1 MPGGKKKIAVFTTGW
16 SVEILSQ
23 FLEGMTKA
31 LKDDNADIFL
41 FLCYPTHI
49 DTPAIKQGEMN
60 IYNLP
65 DLHAFDCAVI
75 FASGIDFTDRV
86 DMIVERTKEAGIP
99 LIMQGAKRD
108 GASYVGSDNY
118 QATKDLCDH
127 LRKHHGTKKITFFA
141 GAKDSYDS
149 QLRLNAVRDYLKEN
163 NCEDDL
169 REVFY
174 TKWENAAVT
183 RRIDEIF
190 DNHEELPDAFICAN
204 DGLAMECIVSL
215 NRHGINVPEDVIV
228 TGFDFLE
235 LSQIFDPSVASVDQC
250 FEEMGAAAV
259 KLWKELMEGA
269 EPGYSEVIPCKFVP
283 GESCG
288 CHEHRNSDKLR
299 RRKCREAFS
308 ERAQKTYANRKL
320 DIIDSVILSSSTYDE
335 LKKKYSSLI
344 EENHAFEGESFHFLM
359 EPNFSLS
366 IHDTNITLNTDCY
379 SRKMEVIYSTDDGVH
394 FDGETFETKELI
406 PGYKCDGD
414 SHMYIFLPLHE
425 SEYAYGYL
433 VFKDAIDKL
442 YDHYLHSYQNR
453 LGVALD
459 KFRHALTL
467 DEINKRLFD
476 LMRRDALTNVN
487 NRMAFEDKTNY
498 LQSMINS
505 DPDVKFALA
514 MFDVNSLKL
523 INDSQ
528 GHEAGDEYLLRTCHL
543 ICDVFKHSP
552 VYRMG
557 GDEFT
562 AVLTGEDYDNRDEL
576 VAQLNSR
583 LSPYSKTLPL
593 PDDYVSIACGLA
605 VYGSGKDNSVIDVL
619 KRADEEMYKDKTAKK
634 SVVS

>member
-41 FLCYPTHI
+41 FLCYPTHV

-65 DLHAFDCAVI
+65 DLHAFDGAVI

-99 LIMQGAKRD
+99 LIMQGAKRE
-108 GASYVGSDNY
+108 GVSYVGSDNY

-141 GAKDSYDS
+141 GAEDSYDS
-149 QLRLNAVRDYLKEN
+149 QSRLNAVLDYLKEN

-169 REVFY
+169 REIFY

-215 NRHGINVPEDVIV
+215 NRHGINVPEDIIV

-259 KLWKELMEGA
+259 TLWKELMEGA
-269 EPGYSEVIPCKFVP
+269 KPGSSEVIPCRFVP

-288 CHEHRNSDKLR
+288 CHEFRNSDKLR
-299 RRKCREAFS
+299 RRKCRETFS
-308 ERAQKTYANRKL
+308 GRARKTYANRKL

-379 SRKMEVIYSTDDGVH
+379 SRKMEVIYSTDDGIR
-394 FDGETFETKELI
+394 FEGEMFETKDLI
-406 PGYKCDGD
+406 PGYKCDGE

-433 VFKDAIDKL
+433 VFKDASDKL

-487 NRMAFEDKTNY
+487 NRVAFEDKTNS
-498 LQSMINS
+498 LQFQINS
-505 DPDVKFALA
+505 DPEVKFALA

-557 GDEFT
+557 GDEFI

-605 VYGSGKDNSVIDVL
+605 VYGRGKDNSVIDVL

>member
-31 LKDDNADIFL
+31 LKDVNADIFL
-41 FLCYPTHI
+41 FLCYPTHV

-65 DLHAFDCAVI
+65 DLRAFDGAVI

-99 LIMQGAKRD
+99 LIMQGAKRE
-108 GASYVGSDNY
+108 GVSYVGSDNY

-141 GAKDSYDS
+141 GAEDSYDS

-169 REVFY
+169 MEVFY

-259 KLWKELMEGA
+259 TLWKELMEGA
-269 EPGYSEVIPCKFVP
+269 KPGSSEVIPCRFVP

-288 CHEHRNSDKLR
+288 CHEFRNSDNLR
-299 RRKCREAFS
+299 RRKCRETFS
-308 ERAQKTYANRKL
+308 GRARKTYANRKL

-379 SRKMEVIYSTDDGVH
+379 SRKMEVIYSTDDGIR
-394 FDGETFETKELI
+394 FEGEMFETKDLI
-406 PGYKCDGD
+406 PGYKCGGEN
-414 SHMYIFLPLHE
+414 HMYIFLPLHE

-487 NRMAFEDKTNY
+487 NRVAFEDKTNY
-498 LQSMINS
+498 LQFQINS
-505 DPDVKFALA
+505 DPEFKFALA

-557 GDEFT
+557 GDEFI
-562 AVLTGEDYDNRDEL
+562 AVLTGEDYDNCDEL

-605 VYGSGKDNSVIDVL
+605 VYGSGKDNSVMDVL

>member
-1 MPGGKKKIAVFTTGW
+1 
-16 SVEILSQ
+16 
-23 FLEGMTKA
+23 
-31 LKDDNADIFL
+31 
-41 FLCYPTHI
+41 
-49 DTPAIKQGEMN
+49 
-60 IYNLP
+60 
-65 DLHAFDCAVI
+65 
-75 FASGIDFTDRV
+75 
-86 DMIVERTKEAGIP
+86 
-99 LIMQGAKRD
+99 
-108 GASYVGSDNY
+108 
-118 QATKDLCDH
+118 
-127 LRKHHGTKKITFFA
+127 
-141 GAKDSYDS
+141 
-149 QLRLNAVRDYLKEN
+149 
-163 NCEDDL
+163 
-169 REVFY
+169 
-174 TKWENAAVT
+174 
-183 RRIDEIF
+183 
-190 DNHEELPDAFICAN
+190 
-204 DGLAMECIVSL
+204 
-215 NRHGINVPEDVIV
+215 
-228 TGFDFLE
+228 
-235 LSQIFDPSVASVDQC
+235 
-250 FEEMGAAAV
+250 
-259 KLWKELMEGA
+259 
-269 EPGYSEVIPCKFVP
+269 
-283 GESCG
+283 
-288 CHEHRNSDKLR
+288 
-299 RRKCREAFS
+299 
-308 ERAQKTYANRKL
+308 
-320 DIIDSVILSSSTYDE
+320 
-335 LKKKYSSLI
+335 
-344 EENHAFEGESFHFLM
+344 
-359 EPNFSLS
+359 
-366 IHDTNITLNTDCY
+366 
-379 SRKMEVIYSTDDGVH
+379 
-394 FDGETFETKELI
+394 
-406 PGYKCDGD
+406 
-414 SHMYIFLPLHE
+414 MYIFLPLHE

-505 DPDVKFALA
+505 DPEVKFALA

-557 GDEFT
+557 GDEFI

>member
-1 MPGGKKKIAVFTTGW
+1 MTGGKKKIAVFTTGW

-41 FLCYPTHI
+41 FLCYPTHV

-65 DLHAFDCAVI
+65 DLHAFDGAVI

-99 LIMQGAKRD
+99 LIMQGAKRE
-108 GASYVGSDNY
+108 GVSYVGSDNY
-118 QATKDLCDH
+118 QATKELCDH

-141 GAKDSYDS
+141 GAEDSYDS
-149 QLRLNAVRDYLKEN
+149 QSRLNAVRDYLKEN

-190 DNHEELPDAFICAN
+190 DDHEELPDAFICAN

-259 KLWKELMEGA
+259 TLWKELMEGA
-269 EPGYSEVIPCKFVP
+269 KPGSSEVIPCRFVP

-288 CHEHRNSDKLR
+288 CHEFRNSDKLR
-299 RRKCREAFS
+299 RRKCRETFS
-308 ERAQKTYANRKL
+308 GRARKTYANRKL

-344 EENHAFEGESFHFLM
+344 EEDHAFEGESFHFLM

-379 SRKMEVIYSTDDGVH
+379 SRKMEVIYSTDDGIR
-394 FDGETFETKELI
+394 FEGEMFETKDLI
-406 PGYKCDGD
+406 PGYKCGGEN
-414 SHMYIFLPLHE
+414 HMYIFLPLHE

-487 NRMAFEDKTNY
+487 NRVAFEDKTNY
-498 LQSMINS
+498 LQFQINS
-505 DPDVKFALA
+505 DPEFKFALA

-557 GDEFT
+557 GDEFI
-562 AVLTGEDYDNRDEL
+562 AVLTGEDYDNCDEL

-605 VYGSGKDNSVIDVL
+605 VYGSGKDNSVLDVL